1 MGLFRSLVWVFRV
14 VSFGNYLFRSW
25 EFFLC
30 WFSFFYV
37 VARWISSVI
46 LTAFFVMVVWGLL
59 FCYSCTVFNVLS
71 LCCVLL
77 VQGGGIC
84 LMLWVF
90 VELVFIFLFVF
101 SACFTVCFLHL
112 CRCRWGLL
120 LSSRWGFTSF
130 SCRCLLCVPLLRYFS
145 PNYVPCVPTIDSPD
159 HPCTS
164 YPDLLIE
171 YCLATMLC
179 GWWPQRS

>member
-1 MGLFRSLVWVFRV
+1 MLCA
-14 VSFGNYLFRSW
+14 FGTR
-25 EFFLC
+25 
-30 WFSFFYV
+30 
-37 VARWISSVI
+37 
-46 LTAFFVMVVWGLL
+46 
-59 FCYSCTVFNVLS
+59 
-71 LCCVLL
+71 
-77 VQGGGIC
+77 GGIC
-84 LMLWVF
+84 LMLRVF

-101 SACFTVCFLHL
+101 SAYFTVCFLHL

-145 PNYVPCVPTIDSPD
+145 PNYVPCVSTIDSPD

-171 YCLATMLC
+171 YFLATMLC
-179 GWWPQRS
+179 GWWPQWPWVVLFASFSGPNPQLGPTPPIRTHKYPPRPSATIRAPHEHVCYVYVFCAVCYRWADCACTLV